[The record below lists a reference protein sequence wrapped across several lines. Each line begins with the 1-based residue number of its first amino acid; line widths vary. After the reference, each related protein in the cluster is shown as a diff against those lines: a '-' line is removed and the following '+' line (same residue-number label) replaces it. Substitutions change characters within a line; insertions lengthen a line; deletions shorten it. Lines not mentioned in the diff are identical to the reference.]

1 MHKSRIFITVAIF
14 AAIFSGATHAFA
26 DKVCLKIKNGKS
38 LARTTVSS
46 SSPCPR
52 GYLEVVDSAL
62 LTGPTGPTGAQGPI
76 GLQGTGGA
84 QGAAGPTGPTG
95 DQGPIGLQGT
105 EGAQGAAG
113 PSGGTITG
121 QYLNFPS
128 SCQNSVGQSLHN
140 LYISGTSFQ
149 AKTNSDGVF
158 TMYHVKPGTYVL
170 SDVNFTSGAITVTE
184 GDTTEVGPLTETST
198 CCGNSAFDEGETCD
212 NDDINGGVIN
222 AGGPVDPLPHC
233 TALGFTG
240 GSASCAS
247 CSTVNYSCTSS

>member
-62 LTGPTGPTGAQGPI
+62 LTGPTGSTGAQGPI
-76 GLQGTGGA
+76 GLQGTG
-84 QGAAGPTGPTG
+84 
-95 DQGPIGLQGT
+95 
-105 EGAQGAAG
+105 GAQGAAG

-184 GDTTEVGPLTETST
+184 GDTTDVGPLTETST

>member
-84 QGAAGPTGPTG
+84 QGAAGP
-95 DQGPIGLQGT
+95 
-105 EGAQGAAG
+105 
-113 PSGGTITG
+113 SGGTITG

-128 SCQNSVGQSLHN
+128 SCQNSVALSSVY
-140 LYISGTSFQ
+140 LYISGTSFE
-149 AKTNSDGVF
+149 AKTNSDGGF
-158 TMYHVKPGTYVL
+158 TIYNVKPGTYAL
-170 SDVNFTSGAITVTE
+170 SDGNFTSGAITVTE
-184 GDTTEVGPLTETST
+184 GNTTDVGPLTETST

-212 NDDINGGVIN
+212 INGGAIN

-233 TALGFTG
+233 TALGFNS

-247 CSTVNYSCTSS
+247 CSTINYDCYSS

>member
-76 GLQGTGGA
+76 GLQGT
-84 QGAAGPTGPTG
+84 
-95 DQGPIGLQGT
+95 

-128 SCQNSVGQSLHN
+128 SCQNSVALSSVY
-140 LYISGTSFQ
+140 LYISGTSFE
-149 AKTNSDGVF
+149 AKTNSDGGF
-158 TMYHVKPGTYVL
+158 TIYNVKPGTYAL
-170 SDVNFTSGAITVTE
+170 SDGNFTSGAITVTE
-184 GDTTEVGPLTETST
+184 GNTTDVGPLTETST

-212 NDDINGGVIN
+212 INGGAIN

-233 TALGFTG
+233 TALGFNS

-247 CSTVNYSCTSS
+247 CSTINYDCYSS

>member
-84 QGAAGPTGPTG
+84 QGAAGP
-95 DQGPIGLQGT
+95 
-105 EGAQGAAG
+105 
-113 PSGGTITG
+113 SGGTITG

-184 GDTTEVGPLTETST
+184 GDTTDVGPLTETST
-198 CCGNSAFDEGETCD
+198 CCGNYALDEGETCD
-212 NDDINGGVIN
+212 VDGGVIN

>member
-84 QGAAGPTGPTG
+84 QGAAGP
-95 DQGPIGLQGT
+95 
-105 EGAQGAAG
+105 
-113 PSGGTITG
+113 SGGTITG

-184 GDTTEVGPLTETST
+184 GDTTDVGPLTETST

>member
-84 QGAAGPTGPTG
+84 QGAAGP
-95 DQGPIGLQGT
+95 
-105 EGAQGAAG
+105 
-113 PSGGTITG
+113 SGGTMTG

-128 SCQNSVGQSLHN
+128 SCQNSVGVSSVE

-149 AKTNSDGVF
+149 AKTNSDGGF
-158 TMYHVKPGTYVL
+158 TIYNVKPGTYVL
-170 SDVNFTSGAITVTE
+170 SDGNITSGAITVTE
-184 GDTTEVGPLTETST
+184 GNTTDVGTLSETST

-233 TALGFTG
+233 TALGFNS

-247 CSTVNYSCTSS
+247 CSTINYDCYSS